1 MFTKLATKVL
11 AVVAVLSLLGTLFAF
26 GYTMGRT
33 ASTGPS
39 SEFSLLHEV
48 QRQIETSAIDQPDQ
62 KDLTEGAVRG
72 MLRGMD
78 DPYASYMT
86 PEAYRV
92 FGEELLT
99 GQYSGVGIWL
109 NRDEQVV
116 KIVAVVPDGPAD
128 NAGVEPGDQVQSV
141 DGEEVADLS
150 LDEVAQSILGESG
163 TEVTLGLL
171 VDGEE
176 PKELTLVREKIEL
189 PALESRMEGD
199 IGVVQLLSFTGGV
212 GSKVVEAIDDLEAQG
227 ARGLV
232 LDMRGNP
239 GGSLME
245 AVDVASAFF
254 DDGVVVSYKE
264 RGQEEK
270 VFDAT
275 SQAGT
280 ELPLVVLVDEGSAS
294 ASEIV
299 AAAVQDRGRG
309 PVVGTE
315 TYGKGSVQQV
325 FELSD
330 RSAVKLTVASYFTPS
345 GDRIGQEGVEPDVRV
360 EDREQQLPRA
370 IEVLNETISESAPV
384 AAAG

>member
-1 MFTKLATKVL
+1 MFTKLSTKVL
-11 AVVAVLSLLGTLFAF
+11 AVVAVLSLLGTVFVF
-26 GYTMGRT
+26 GYTLGRT
-33 ASTGPS
+33 ASPGS
-39 SEFSLLHEV
+39 SSNFSLLREV
-48 QRQIETSAIDQPDQ
+48 QGQIETSALDQPDQ
-62 KDLTEGAVRG
+62 QDLTEGAVRG
-72 MLRGMD
+72 MLRGLD

-86 PEAYRV
+86 PEAYRI

-128 NAGVEPGDQVQSV
+128 KAGVEPGDQVQSV
-141 DGEEVADLS
+141 DGEEVQDLS

-171 VDGEE
+171 VGGEE
-176 PKELTLVREKIEL
+176 PREVTLVRKKIDL
-189 PALESRMEGD
+189 PSLDSSMEGD
-199 IGVVQLLSFTGGV
+199 VGVLQLFSFTGGV
-212 GSKVVEAIDDLEAQG
+212 GSKVVEAIDELESQG
-227 ARGLV
+227 AKGLV

-254 DDGVVVSYKE
+254 DDGVIVSYRE
-264 RGQEEK
+264 RGREEK
-270 VFDAT
+270 VFEAT
-275 SQAGT
+275 SQPGT
-280 ELPLVVLVDEGSAS
+280 DLPLVVLVDQGSAS

-299 AAAVQDRGRG
+299 AAAVQDRDRG

-345 GDRIGQEGVEPDVRV
+345 GRRIGQEGVEPDVRV

-370 IEVLNETISESAPV
+370 IEVLNEVIDGDTR
-384 AAAG
+384 AAAAS